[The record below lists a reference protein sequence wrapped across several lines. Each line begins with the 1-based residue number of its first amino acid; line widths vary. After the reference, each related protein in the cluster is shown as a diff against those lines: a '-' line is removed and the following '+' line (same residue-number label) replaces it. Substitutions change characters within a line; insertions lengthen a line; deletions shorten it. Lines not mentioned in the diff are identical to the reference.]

1 MSRVD
6 ALLAQQKV
14 LADELKIAMLEE
26 RGTVLK
32 DIKDKIKR
40 FEFNATDFKG
50 MFKSRVTQKIVDE
63 FIARKEAEKL
73 KPPKKKRVAA
83 KKVAAPK
90 KAA

>member
-1 MSRVD
+1 MSCVGK
-6 ALLAQQKV
+6 LLVQQKV
-14 LADELKIAMLEE
+14 LADELKLAMLEE

-50 MFKSRVTQKIVDE
+50 LFKSRVTQKLVDE
-63 FIARKEAEKL
+63 FIARKEAAKL
-73 KPPKKKRVAA
+73 KPVRKKRAAA
-83 KKVAAPK
+83 KKIPPK